1 MSERTVTTHL
11 NHIYRK
17 LNVNSRVAALS
28 AAWRLGLIT
37 PVVNVVA
44 RRDELVSEPEYVAV
58 PG

>member
-1 MSERTVTTHL
+1 VTTHL

-17 LNVNSRVAALS
+17 LNVSSRVAALS

-37 PVVNVVA
+37 TPVVGVVS
-44 RRDELVSEPEYVAV
+44 RVDEQVLELGYVSV